1 MVLENQ
7 SMVLTYGFPRLMD
20 HYSHT
25 CVRGW
30 VAYDMFE
37 VIITHFSCERPS
49 SSTYMIIFIYL
60 GFLEAL
66 MDPSWTS
73 LKCDLNYLAS
83 THHPH
88 EHWFEFLEH
97 IFWDLHSFSLTHV

>member
-1 MVLENQ
+1 MEL
-7 SMVLTYGFPRLMD
+7 SIFWCLGDT
-20 HYSHT
+20 
-25 CVRGW
+25 
-30 VAYDMFE
+30 FE

-60 GFLEAL
+60 RFLKAL

-73 LKCDLNYLAS
+73 LRCDLNHLAS
-83 THHPH
+83 THHRH

-97 IFWDLHSFSLTHV
+97 IF